1 MFIKYI
7 QLATVL
13 VLSFAVITGCSNEAK
28 APKQPI
34 AEENKTETPNPAK
47 EKYEAALSL
56 YNAGKIDEAKSILEE
71 CIKLDA
77 ANGIYEYYLGNIYR
91 KQNDLNK
98 AHANYQN
105 AVAKSPDLIEG
116 YNNIVAIQMYNQDFD
131 NALLTANKGLQVKPD
146 FADLKFKLGQIYFVQ
161 NKFEESIKVLSEI
174 TSDPKYFE
182 AYRFIGFGYMQLNKK
197 QEAVTNM
204 KKYLELAPEGL
215 NTKVEVANVVKELE
229 SKK

>member
-1 MFIKYI
+1 MKY
-7 QLATVL
+7 VYL
-13 VLSFAVITGCSNEAK
+13 VAVFLLSLVVISGCAKETEAP
-28 APKQPI
+28 API
-34 AEENKTETPNPAK
+34 AQENKSETSNPGK
-47 EKYEAALSL
+47 EKFDAALAL
-56 YNAGKIDEAKSILEE
+56 YNSGKMDEAKSAFEE
-71 CIKLDA
+71 CVKLDA
-77 ANGIYEYYLGNIYR
+77 SNGVYEYYLGNISR
-91 KQNDLNK
+91 KQNDLSK
-98 AHANYQN
+98 ALSYYQN
-105 AVAKSPDLIEG
+105 AVTKSPDMIEG

-161 NKFEESIKVLSEI
+161 NQFEESIKVLSEI
-174 TSDPKYFE
+174 SSDPKYFE